1 MPYPD
6 QLTDAAMAEIDRR
19 INANNPNIL
28 DSVVG
33 ESVFD
38 RTNVAIGTTSTTQVL
53 KLVGFTARSTQNIS
67 QIRVVTNSTA
77 AAATPT
83 LCRFGVYSRDS
94 ANLYTLVAS
103 TVNDTALFAAA
114 NTTYSKAFST
124 AFLKTAGTDYLVGML
139 IVSGAAFPTFC
150 APVASAAAPTAYSTD
165 VYGAFPQLSGQIAA
179 QADLPATFTS
189 ATVAAAQP
197 SFHALLL
204 Q

>member
-6 QLTDAAMAEIDRR
+6 LLTDATMAEIDRR
-19 INANNPNIL
+19 VNANNFNIL
-28 DSVVG
+28 DGPVG

-38 RTNVAIGTTSTTQVL
+38 RSNVAIGTTSTTQVL
-53 KLVGFTARSTQNIS
+53 KLVGFTARATQNIS
-67 QIRVVTNSTA
+67 QVRVVTNSTA

-94 ANLYTLVAS
+94 ANLYTLIAS

-124 AFLKTAGTDYLVGML
+124 AFQKVAGVDYLIGML

-150 APVASAAAPTAYSTD
+150 APVASAAAPTAYATD
-165 VYGAFPQLSGQIAA
+165 VLGVFPQVSGQIAA
-179 QADLPATFTS
+179 QADLPATFAG
-189 ATVAAAQP
+189 ATVAAAQA

>member
-6 QLTDAAMAEIDRR
+6 ANPDALQAEIERR
-19 INANNPNIL
+19 ANANHPNVL
-28 DSVVG
+28 DTPVG

-53 KLVGFTARSTQNIS
+53 KLVGFTARATQNIS

-77 AAATPT
+77 AGATPT

-114 NTTYSKAFST
+114 NTTYSKAFAA
-124 AFLKTAGTDYLVGML
+124 AFQKTAGVDYLVGML

-150 APVASAAAPTAYSTD
+150 APVASAAAPAAFSTD
-165 VYGAFPQLSGQIAA
+165 VLGVFPQVSGQIAA
-179 QADLPATFTS
+179 QADLPASFAG
-189 ATVAAAQP
+189 ATVAAAQA